1 MRILVL
7 LFSFAFISCKS
18 TYNVIERKD
27 IVLDSVSIRAIY
39 PTIGGVWIGG
49 TNSKVGFVSFQNDS
63 DTKIVKL
70 QEEKTD
76 FRSVANSKMGL
87 LFINAGTPANM
98 YRMGTFGNSYASS
111 LIYTESGEKVFYDSM
126 FIDAKTG
133 LGIVIGDPTEDCL
146 SILLTE
152 DSAKTWNKIPCENLP
167 KTVDGE
173 AAFAA
178 SDTNV
183 KIVEG
188 VIFVISGGKKSRL
201 FKSIDKGKTWEV
213 FETPIIQGEA
223 MTGAFSMDFFS
234 KKKGIIVGGNYDN
247 QKDNSTNKAITK
259 NGGKT
264 WKLIAKNK
272 AFGYASCV
280 QFMPKSKGKVIY
292 ACGTSGVYYSANY
305 GKKWRKI
312 LEDTDFYTLRFSS
325 NKFIYLAGK
334 NKVTK
339 IKISHQ

>member
-7 LFSFAFISCKS
+7 LFSFVFISCKS
-18 TYNVIERKD
+18 TYNVIDRKD

-39 PTIGGVWIGG
+39 PTIDGVWFGG
-49 TNSKVGFVSFQNDS
+49 TNSKAGFVSFTTDS

-70 QEEKTD
+70 QNEKTD
-76 FRSVANSKMGL
+76 FRSMANSKMGL

-98 YRMGTFGNSYASS
+98 YAMATFGYSCASS

-126 FIDAKTG
+126 FIDIKTG
-133 LGIVIGDPTEDCL
+133 LGVIIGDPTEDCL

-152 DSAKTWNKIPCENLP
+152 DSAKTWRKIPCANLP
-167 KTVDGE
+167 KTIDGE

-183 KIVEG
+183 KIVDG
-188 VIFVISGGKKSRL
+188 VIYIISGGTKSRL
-201 FKSIDKGKTWEV
+201 FKSKDKGKTWEV
-213 FETPIIQGEA
+213 FETPIIQGQA
-223 MTGAFSMDFFS
+223 MTGAFSMDFYN
-234 KKKGIIVGGNYDN
+234 KKKGIIVGGNYDQ
-247 QKDNSTNKAITK
+247 QKDNSANKAITK

-264 WKLIAKNK
+264 WKLLAENQ

-280 QFMPKSKGKVIY
+280 QFMPKSRGKVIY
-292 ACGTSGVYYSANY
+292 SCGTSGVFYSANY
-305 GKKWRKI
+305 GKDWHKI
-312 LEDTDFYTLRFSS
+312 LDDTDFYTLRFSS
-325 NKFIYLAGK
+325 DKFIYLAGR

-339 IKISHQ
+339 IKISH